1 MANLLQNYGKS
12 PCFMGK
18 STISMAMAGHGW
30 HSFFYVYR
38 RVSIS
43 GVGSHDK
50 KKKSYLVISGRQVG
64 VKILVDRTEFFR
76 ALAEVGAASQLGEH
90 TLW

>member
-1 MANLLQNYGKS
+1 
-12 PCFMGK
+12 MGK

>member
-1 MANLLQNYGKS
+1 MENHHVSWVNPLFQWPWL
-12 PCFMGK
+12 
-18 STISMAMAGHGW
+18 AMAGIVFSMFTGGYP
-30 HSFFYVYR
+30 FLVL
-38 RVSIS
+38 
-43 GVGSHDK
+43 DPTT
-50 KKKSYLVISGRQVG
+50 KKKSYLGISGRQVG